1 MSPHEDPFLE
11 GLCLALFQVLL
22 YRYSGEAD
30 IIIGT
35 AVSGRA
41 QSEVQQTLGPFEN
54 HLPIRLAN
62 DDALTFDKLCAS
74 RSSHTNTDTPAT
86 STTAP
91 GRLHACTRDTNTHT
105 LSL

>member
-1 MSPHEDPFLE
+1 MRTESALREASWLSPHEDPFLE

-74 RSSHTNTDTPAT
+74 RSSH
-86 STTAP
+86 
-91 GRLHACTRDTNTHT
+91 RQ
-105 LSL
+105 

>member
-1 MSPHEDPFLE
+1 M
-11 GLCLALFQVLL
+11 LL

-62 DDALTFDKLCAS
+62 DDALTFDKLCVTHKHSHS
-74 RSSHTNTDTPAT
+74 RDIYH
-86 STTAP
+86 
-91 GRLHACTRDTNTHT
+91 GTRMRQRQ
-105 LSL
+105 